1 MKEDKNQL
9 NDRVEV
15 AEEKRNRDKR
25 TKNGKW
31 HRILRWWPLPAC
43 LLLMVV
49 TLIFIKSGDE
59 DDLYKAS
66 YTDTTDEVMVG
77 DTLYVMLSKEDVNS
91 YIGSFVSDKLN
102 MVQKDKVASIRSYLL
117 YVSVFFSVE
126 GDENMDYLMDGKN
139 TIYIKEEL
147 FEDAKA
153 YYADEANISE
163 YRMTAKKKDL
173 ETMNTLTDEQVEI
186 LEGLTGEEV
195 VIKDQIITENYETRR
210 EIFAFYDNGIAYQ
223 AVMELFIYNNE
234 VYKTTMMIDGDDNKG
249 VTVLRGIKL
258 PEEYQQEFL
267 DIWN

>member
-1 MKEDKNQL
+1 M
-9 NDRVEV
+9 
-15 AEEKRNRDKR
+15 
-25 TKNGKW
+25 
-31 HRILRWWPLPAC
+31 
-43 LLLMVV
+43 
-49 TLIFIKSGDE
+49 
-59 DDLYKAS
+59 
-66 YTDTTDEVMVG
+66 
-77 DTLYVMLSKEDVNS
+77 
-91 YIGSFVSDKLN
+91 
-102 MVQKDKVASIRSYLL
+102 ASIRSYLL